1 MKKNLNY
8 ELKLIRKLDD
18 KGNEY
23 WTAYFPAVNDCTGTG
38 DTFEEAVKEAYEN
51 LEIYLDYLKE
61 AGYPIPQEYEEPEYS
76 GKFTFRTSRTKHKQI
91 VELAKKEGLSLN
103 NYLNELIDKGMM
115 NIELTKERERL
126 ENFHIQLT
134 SLVKKA
140 ESCLDNNLKVKY
152 DNFETSNK
160 LAKLGKQVY
169 RKGVY
174 AWN

>member
-1 MKKNLNY
+1 MKNY
-8 ELKLIRKLDD
+8 EVVVHQIKMEDGSVEWGAFFPCV
-18 KGNEY
+18 KGCCGGGK
-23 WTAYFPAVNDCTGTG
+23 TP
-38 DTFEEAVKEAYEN
+38 EEAVKTAYEN
-51 LEIYLDYLKE
+51 LDVYLEVLKE
-61 AGYPIPQEYEEPEYS
+61 EGLPIPQEYEEPEYS

-115 NIELTKERERL
+115 NIELIKERERL

-140 ESCLDNNLKVKY
+140 ETCLDNNLEVKY
-152 DNFETSNK
+152 DNFKTSNK
-160 LAKLGKQVY
+160 LPDFGKQVY

-174 AWN
+174 LWS